1 MKYKDNCTVWKVAF
15 IENRPKQY
23 MHSDIFGLHRTM
35 QAQILS
41 VYVAPISRIDRIYT
55 KAPSSVYCRTYLL
68 SDSQQGA
75 PLYIFIA
82 LKAWPITR

>member
-1 MKYKDNCTVWKVAF
+1 
-15 IENRPKQY
+15 

-41 VYVAPISRIDRIYT
+41 VYVAPISRVDRIYT